1 MYYLLNLMS
10 WVFTIVAIALM
21 YNKTASSGV
30 VVTLLISAVWFQMV
44 ASIYIVSVQ
53 NDFNERI
60 KKLENKKPENKEE

>member
-10 WVFTIVAIALM
+10 WVFAIVAIALM
-21 YNKTASSGV
+21 YNETASSGA
-30 VVTLLISAVWFQMV
+30 VVTLLIGAACFQMV

-60 KKLENKKPENKEE
+60 KKMENRKDDK

>member
-21 YNKTASSGV
+21 YNETASSGV
-30 VVTLLISAVWFQMV
+30 VVTLLISAAWFQMI

-60 KKLENKKPENKEE
+60 KKLENKREDE

>member
-21 YNKTASSGV
+21 YNETASSGV
-30 VVTLLISAVWFQMV
+30 VVTLLICAAWFQMV
-44 ASIYIVSVQ
+44 ASIYIVLVQ

-60 KKLENKKPENKEE
+60 KKLENKKEDE